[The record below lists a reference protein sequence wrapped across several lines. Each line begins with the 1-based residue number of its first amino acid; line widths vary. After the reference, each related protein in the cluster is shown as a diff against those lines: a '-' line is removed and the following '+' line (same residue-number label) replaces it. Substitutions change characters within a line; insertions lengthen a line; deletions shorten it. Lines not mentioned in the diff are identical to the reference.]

1 MGNIPVQYIGY
12 GAAGAMAVCFI
23 IFIWSFILC
32 ILKAKKTEFEGK
44 KNTVIVSLGCIVV
57 ALASWGFNLGWL
69 RFVMTLLSVPFIYCS
84 IFFIVNIVAGKY
96 KGNCAILKWCNIL
109 YCATFVV
116 ANVLYPDVAGTVSGV
131 GDTYFLFGLVKNHPC
146 IPTVQTVA
154 EVVLVIHALLFVAQL
169 VLVGMA
175 KNTDEVPAVEEKEEV
190 AEVVEETS
198 EVSEEKEEVEES
210 EIKE

>member
-23 IFIWSFILC
+23 IFIWSFVLC

-84 IFFIVNIVAGKY
+84 IFFIVNIVAGKN
-96 KGNCAILKWCNIL
+96 KKDCAILKWCNIL

-169 VLVGMA
+169 VLVGMT
-175 KNTDEVPAVEEKEEV
+175 KNTETSADVKDEVKETAEDTEEV
-190 AEVVEETS
+190 N
-198 EVSEEKEEVEES
+198 
-210 EIKE
+210 